1 MAATAKI
8 IKFEEL
14 RLSKAAQLTVTLSDL
29 VSGSR
34 IEGLVTAKTDPDA
47 IARIQLALANTEYA
61 MQGRRRESDL
71 EIGRR
76 NSFRMI
82 LEPHEVYY
90 SVCLKEAK
98 AEIETV
104 YRWTPADPPP
114 SEEIDPAVSETIS
127 AIRPSRQRHVSLA
140 LRAAKIA
147 AILIFF
153 LSSLQLGGFLYKEY
167 LIRGIILGLADQLT
181 AAPNTLVR
189 VNREDGVMEGT
200 PSSSLSSAT
209 IPYAE
214 TDIDEFYTSWHSA
227 LYWVSSAV
235 LYTSKDWN
243 LTVLNSSE
251 RNDELA
257 FLTGGRHPASLRE
270 YITSSEFPYSLEWY
284 GIGPLSS
291 SSDYR
296 VSSLFTYSDANFFS
310 GVLVGV
316 ESGAIQIRNT
326 SALPVTFSVSKRDGL
341 KVATLPLPEVRCIP
355 VIDGCH
361 ESNDLAQGASVS
373 RPIAW
378 ASAEFVRLS
387 GGR

>member
-1 MAATAKI
+1 MAVTAKI

-47 IARIQLALANTEYA
+47 IARIQSQLAISEYA
-61 MQGRRRESDL
+61 MQGRRRENDL

-76 NSFRMI
+76 NSFRVI

-104 YRWTPADPPP
+104 YHWAPPDPPP
-114 SEEIDPAVSETIS
+114 SEEIDPVVPETIT
-127 AIRPSRQRHVSLA
+127 AVRPSRHWLVSPA
-140 LRAAKIA
+140 LKVAKIA
-147 AILIFF
+147 AVIILF
-153 LSSLQLGGFLYKEY
+153 LGSLQLGGFLYKEY
-167 LIRGIILGLADQLT
+167 LIREIILGLVDQW

-189 VNREDGVMEGT
+189 VSREDSVMEKN

-209 IPYAE
+209 ISHAE
-214 TDIDEFYTSWHSA
+214 SDIDEVYAPWHSA

-235 LYTSKDWN
+235 LYTPKDWN
-243 LTVLNSSE
+243 LSILNSSE

-257 FLTGGRHPASLRE
+257 LSTEGRYPVNLRE
-270 YITSSEFPYSLEWY
+270 YITSSELPYSLRWH
-284 GIGPLSS
+284 GIGSLSS
-291 SSDYR
+291 SSEYR
-296 VSSLFTYSDANFFS
+296 FSSLITYSDSSFFS

-316 ESGAIQIRNT
+316 DSGTVQIRNV
-326 SALPVTFSVSKRDGL
+326 SSLPVTLSVSKRDAL
-341 KVATLPLPEVRCIP
+341 EVSDLRLPEVRCIP
-355 VIDGCH
+355 VISGCH
-361 ESNDLAQGASVS
+361 ASADLAQGASVG
-373 RPIAW
+373 PP
-378 ASAEFVRLS
+378 
-387 GGR
+387 